1 MIVVSDYYKQSV
13 ELGKK
18 FQTASSSWAGTDCK
32 NYHNYIRSL
41 MDKYDA
47 KTVLDYGCG
56 KGQQY
61 TDVVPYILPNKQLT
75 EPMTFQTRINAES
88 VYKFDPCVK
97 EFEIEPIGQKFD
109 AVSCTQVLGTIPDVD
124 MPWLKDKLMNYA
136 TKFVFIGLHKPD
148 KPVKSKKRMYDP
160 NWITYPR
167 SIKWY
172 QEQFKDWTGP
182 DLYWWVRD
190 TVHPINDWYSID
202 LGGVAELENAKDI
215 NDPNALPQYSPE
227 LIKQK

>member
-32 NYHNYIRSL
+32 SYHNYIRAL
-41 MDKYDA
+41 MDKYNA

-88 VYKFDPCVK
+88 VYKFDPCVEK
-97 EFEIEPIGQKFD
+97 FEIEPVGEKFD
-109 AVSCTQVLGTIPDVD
+109 AVICTQVLGSIPDAD
-124 MPWLKDKLMNYA
+124 ISWLRDKLLNYA

-148 KPVKSKKRMYDP
+148 KPIKAKKRMYDP
-160 NWITYPR
+160 SQITYPR
-167 SIKWY
+167 TIEWY

-182 DLYWWVRD
+182 DLYWWFRD
-190 TVHPINDWYSID
+190 TDHPINNWYSLD
-202 LGGVAELENAKDI
+202 LGGLAE
-215 NDPNALPQYSPE
+215 
-227 LIKQK
+227 